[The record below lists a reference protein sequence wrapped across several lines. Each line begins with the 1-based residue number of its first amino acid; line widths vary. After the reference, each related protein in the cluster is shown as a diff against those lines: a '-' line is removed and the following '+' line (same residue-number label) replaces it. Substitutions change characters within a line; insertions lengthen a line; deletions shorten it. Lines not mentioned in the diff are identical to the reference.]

1 MNILS
6 QKKLKISIFKN
17 GVSMNITQS
26 MKNFFRYKYLLFE
39 LIKKNI
45 KLKYRRS
52 YLGILW
58 TLIEPLLTML
68 VLTLVFGTF
77 FGKSDPQY
85 PVYILCGRLLYA
97 FFSSASKGGLKSIS
111 NNSSM
116 IKKVY
121 VPKYIYV
128 VSSVISNFITFLIS
142 LIVLVG
148 VGAVLK
154 VQPTVYMFQAVVPLI
169 ILFVFTMG
177 VSLILSTL
185 NVFFRDIEYIWSV
198 ATMLIMYASA
208 IFYQTDRV
216 INTGNGWIFD
226 INPVY
231 MCIANFRNAI
241 LYGTSINMSYTV
253 VSGAVAVVTLVVG
266 SFLFYK
272 KQDKFIL
279 YV

>member
-1 MNILS
+1 MNL
-6 QKKLKISIFKN
+6 KKYL
-17 GVSMNITQS
+17 
-26 MKNFFRYKYLLFE
+26 KNFMRYRYLLFE
-39 LIKKNI
+39 LVKKNI

-68 VLTLVFGTF
+68 VLTLVFGTL
-77 FGKSDPQY
+77 FGNDEKSY
-85 PVYILCGRLLYA
+85 PVYILCGRLLYN
-97 FFSSASKGGLKSIS
+97 FFSTGSKAGLKAVSG
-111 NNSSM
+111 NAAM

-128 VSSVISNFITFLIS
+128 VAAVLSNFFTFLIS
-142 LIVLVG
+142 LIVLVA
-148 VGAVLK
+148 VAAVLD
-154 VQPTVYMFQAVVPLI
+154 VHATVYVFQAVIPLL
-169 ILFVFTMG
+169 ILFVMTLGIGM
-177 VSLILSTL
+177 ILATL

-208 IFYQTDRV
+208 IFYKTDRV
-216 INTGNGWIFD
+216 VNTGNAWIFD

-241 LYGTSINMSYTV
+241 LYGQPMSAQYTIASAGIAV
-253 VSGAVAVVTLVVG
+253 VLFVFGAV
-266 SFLFYK
+266 LFYR

-279 YV
+279 FV

>member
-1 MNILS
+1 MEI
-6 QKKLKISIFKN
+6 KKYLNNFLKY
-17 GVSMNITQS
+17 
-26 MKNFFRYKYLLFE
+26 RYLLFE

-58 TLIEPLLTML
+58 TLVEPLLTML
-68 VLTLVFGTF
+68 VLTFVFGTF
-77 FGKSDPQY
+77 FGRGDRTY

-97 FFSSASKGGLKSIS
+97 FFQSSTKAGLKAVSG
-111 NNSSM
+111 NAAM

-128 VSSVISNFITFLIS
+128 IATIASNFVTFLIS

-148 VGAVLK
+148 VGMVLHVK
-154 VQPTVYMFQAVVPLI
+154 VTVYVFQAVVPLI
-169 ILFVFTMG
+169 ILLVFSLG
-177 VSLILSTL
+177 VGLILATL

-198 ATMLIMYASA
+198 CTMLIMYASA
-208 IFYQTDRV
+208 IFYFPERV
-216 INTGNGWIFD
+216 INTGNGWIFN

-241 LYGTSINMSYTV
+241 LYGKPMNVSYTV
-253 VSGAVAVVTLVVG
+253 TSAVIAVVCLVVG
-266 SFLFYK
+266 AGLFYK

>member
-1 MNILS
+1 M
-6 QKKLKISIFKN
+6 SI
-17 GVSMNITQS
+17 TRYL
-26 MKNFFRYKYLLFE
+26 KNFLRYKYLLFE
-39 LIKKNI
+39 LVKKNI

-58 TLIEPLLTML
+58 TLIEPLLTMM

-77 FGKSDPQY
+77 FGKNDPKY
-85 PVYILCGRLLYA
+85 PVYILCGRLLYS
-97 FFSSASKGGLKSIS
+97 FFSSASKAGLKSIS

-128 VSSVISNFITFLIS
+128 LATILSNFITFVIS

-154 VQPTVYMFQAVVPLI
+154 VEPTVYMFQAVVPLA
-169 ILFVFTMG
+169 ILFVFTLG
-177 VSLILSTL
+177 LGLILSTL

-208 IFYQTDRV
+208 IFYETDRV

-231 MCIANFRNAI
+231 MCIANFRSAI
-241 LYGTSINMSYTV
+241 LYGEAMNMTYCI
-253 VSGAVAVVTLVVG
+253 VSGIVAIVTLGIG
-266 SFLFYK
+266 SILFYK

-279 YV
+279 YI

>member
-1 MNILS
+1 M
-6 QKKLKISIFKN
+6 SI
-17 GVSMNITQS
+17 MRY
-26 MKNFFRYKYLLFE
+26 MKNFLRYKYLLFE
-39 LIKKNI
+39 LVKKNI

-58 TLIEPLLTML
+58 TLLEPLLTMM

-77 FGKSDPQY
+77 FGRDDPKY
-85 PVYILCGRLLYA
+85 PVYILCGRLLYS
-97 FFSSASKGGLKSIS
+97 FFSSGTKGGLKSIS

-154 VQPTVYMFQAVVPLI
+154 VKPTVYIFQAIIPLL
-169 ILFVFTMG
+169 ILFVFTLGM
-177 VSLILSTL
+177 SLILSTL

-198 ATMLIMYASA
+198 FTMLIMYASA
-208 IFYQTDRV
+208 IFYQTDRI
-216 INTGNGWIFD
+216 INTGNGWVFD

-231 MCIANFRNAI
+231 MCIANFRNTV
-241 LYGTSINMSYTV
+241 LYGTAINMNYCITS
-253 VSGAVAVVTLVVG
+253 AIVAVVTFVLG
-266 SFLFYK
+266 SVLFYK
-272 KQDKFIL
+272 QQDKFIL

>member
-1 MNILS
+1 
-6 QKKLKISIFKN
+6 
-17 GVSMNITQS
+17 MNITQS

-241 LYGTSINMSYTV
+241 LYGTSINISYTV

>member
-1 MNILS
+1 
-6 QKKLKISIFKN
+6 
-17 GVSMNITQS
+17 MNITQS

>member
-1 MNILS
+1 MAI
-6 QKKLKISIFKN
+6 KRY
-17 GVSMNITQS
+17 
-26 MKNFFRYKYLLFE
+26 MKNFLRYKYLLFE
-39 LIKKNI
+39 LVKKNI

-58 TLIEPLLTML
+58 TLIEPLLTMM

-77 FGKSDPQY
+77 FGNDDPQY
-85 PVYILCGRLLYA
+85 PVYILCGRLLYS
-97 FFSSASKGGLKSIS
+97 FFSSASKAGLKSIS
-111 NNSSM
+111 SNASM

-128 VSSVISNFITFLIS
+128 ISAIVSNFITFLIS

-154 VQPTVYMFQAVVPLI
+154 VKVTPYIVQAIVPLL
-169 ILFVFTMG
+169 ILFILTLG
-177 VSLILSTL
+177 VGLILATL

-208 IFYQTDRV
+208 IFYQTDRI
-216 INTGNGWIFD
+216 INTGNGWVFN

-231 MCIANFRNAI
+231 MCISNFRDAI
-241 LYGTSINMSYTV
+241 LYGSPMNMSYCA
-253 VSGAVAVVTLVVG
+253 VSAIVAVAMLLFG

>member
-1 MNILS
+1 MSLTRH
-6 QKKLKISIFKN
+6 L
-17 GVSMNITQS
+17 
-26 MKNFFRYKYLLFE
+26 KNFLRYKYLLFE

-58 TLIEPLLTML
+58 TLLEPLLTML
-68 VLTLVFGTF
+68 VMTLVFGTL
-77 FGKSDPQY
+77 FGRDDPQY
-85 PVYILCGRLLYA
+85 PVYILSGRLLFA
-97 FFSSASKGGLKSIS
+97 FFSSATKSGLKSIS
-111 NNSSM
+111 HNSSM

-128 VSSVISNFITFLIS
+128 ISTVISDFITFLIS
-142 LIVLVG
+142 LVVLVG

-154 VQPTVYMFQAVVPLI
+154 VQATVYMLQAVIPLV

-177 VSLILSTL
+177 VSLIMATL

-198 ATMLIMYASA
+198 ATMLVMYASA
-208 IFYQTDRV
+208 IFYQVDRV
-216 INTGNGWIFD
+216 INTGNGWVFD

-231 MCIANFRNAI
+231 MCIANFRNTI
-241 LYGTSINMSYTV
+241 LYGTAMNMNYCA
-253 VSGAVAVVTLVVG
+253 VSAVVAVVTLVFG
-266 SFLFYK
+266 AFLFYK
-272 KQDKFIL
+272 EQDKFIL